1 MEDQRACE
9 SSYQQSEHRKTEA
22 ELGVP
27 NKAGLLSET
36 RPIYIELYTFN
47 FYM

>member
-1 MEDQRACE
+1 MEDQRARE
-9 SSYQQSEHRKTEA
+9 SSHQQSEHRKTEA
-22 ELGVP
+22 ELEVP

-36 RPIYIELYTFN
+36 LPIHKELYAFN